1 MMKMQKNAK
10 TVLSAV
16 LTAMFALCALFSAA
30 FYRPVRAA
38 EEAVVLSDGG
48 AKTTVLDVNP
58 VANDPNMPEGGIANM
73 PAGCVEGGAAGFDS
87 RGYMVTAD
95 NPPPAIPAGS
105 SDDKVMYFE
114 MLDSHQGLARLE
126 FTQTVRA
133 EKVGSIRIKMYISL
147 DDDVSSAALIK
158 GKHYLMADRYDMQ
171 NRYWYE
177 LGLRCNQQMQWIT
190 IEISGSDVMRLA
202 DEEGNIGA
210 LYLYYD
216 TYSHAEKPSKS
227 GHIFI
232 DEISYTLA
240 TEENDEGGG
249 TCLTTLSP
257 RTAMLDTNPKA
268 NDGNIPNGLS
278 NMPVG
283 CIGGGGG
290 FGTRAMDMAVLPAGS
305 SDGYGYSF
313 EIVSSHQ
320 SLAHIAFMQYKD
332 GESTP
337 YSVPAAQIGT
347 LTLKMYIDVETDAT
361 AGTAVNGK
369 YYLLADRYDMQN
381 QYWFELSFT
390 RDTQRQWIEVEISG
404 SDIMRLADE
413 DGNIGGL
420 YFYYDTYIPNDKPTG
435 GTIYIDEITYT
446 PAEEGAHEGGDPYLT
461 TMSMYTSVLDAD
473 PKNNDAYLL
482 EHGFANMPAGF
493 LYGSGGGFGT
503 RVTNMAALP
512 EGSSDGEGLAFEIQ
526 SAGQE
531 IAHIAFTRYANGA
544 VTPYSVEADIYGIT
558 VKMYVDVETDA
569 SAGTAVNGKY
579 YLLADRY
586 DMQNQYWYELNFTRD
601 MQRQWIYVHIKGEDL
616 ARLADEDGNIGGL
629 YFYYDT
635 YSDSSA
641 RPTGGKI
648 YIDEIRFD
656 DYTVQ
661 KTGGDAQESQTMLY
675 GQTVSE
681 LTPPA
686 KEGHDFAGWQTQEG
700 VAATGTQIFGVD
712 ITGDI
717 TLVAQYTVNE
727 YTLTFVV
734 EGGTVAPITQDYG
747 TAVTEPQAPVKEGY
761 TFLGWFEE
769 GEDEAFVFNT
779 MPARN
784 ITLTAK
790 YEINEYTLTFVVEGG
805 TVAPITQNYGTAVT
819 EPQAPVKEGYTFL
832 GWFEDGEDEAF
843 VFSTMPARNITLT
856 ARYEINE
863 YTLTFVAEG
872 GTVAPITQNYGT
884 AVTAPQAPVKEGYT
898 FLGWFEEGEDEAF
911 VFSTMPARNIT
922 LTARYEINEYTVT
935 VKADGREDITFTKQY
950 GGKIAEADLSE
961 YIPDGFVFGGLFTD
975 AALTQP
981 YDTDAAVNGDI
992 TLYVRWTQAE
1002 EENPGTE
1009 NPGEENPGGENPGEE
1024 NPGTENPG
1032 TENPGGDDAG
1042 GCSGSAAG
1050 GAAAAGLAAVTA
1062 GLVCLLKKKEK
1073 R

>member
-48 AKTTVLDVNP
+48 AETTTLDVNP
-58 VANDPNMPEGGIANM
+58 FDGSVEGMPDGHLANM
-73 PAGCVEGGAAGFDS
+73 PAGCIGGGGAYDAT
-87 RGYMVTAD
+87 RVQMLTAE
-95 NPPPAIPAGS
+95 NGASEIPEGS
-105 SDDKVMYFE
+105 ADQKVMRFTV
-114 MLDSHQGLARLE
+114 LSSHQEVARISFAQSVKAAE
-126 FTQTVRA
+126 TQ
-133 EKVGSIRIKMYISL
+133 SIRVRLYVDL
-147 DDDVSSAALIK
+147 ADDTASEDLIL
-158 GKHYLMADRYDMQ
+158 GTHYLLADRFDMQ
-171 NRYWYE
+171 NQYWYE
-177 LGLRCNQQMQWIT
+177 LGLRYNQQMQWIT
-190 IEISGSDVMRLA
+190 IEISGADVMRLA
-202 DEEGNIGA
+202 DEDGNIGA
-210 LYLYYD
+210 LYVYYD
-216 TYSHAEKPSKS
+216 TYSNPTKLPRD

-232 DEISYTLA
+232 DEITCMRVS
-240 TEENDEGGG
+240 EEGGG

-257 RTAMLDTNPKA
+257 RTAVLDTNPKA
-268 NDGNIPNGLS
+268 NDENIPDDTGIA
-278 NMPVG
+278 NMPYG
-283 CIGGGGG
+283 CIGGGAG
-290 FGTRAMDMAVLPAGS
+290 FNARATDMAAMPAGS
-305 SDGYGYSF
+305 SDGFGYSF
-313 EIVSSHQ
+313 GIDVPQ
-320 SLAHIAFMQYKD
+320 QAMAHIAFMQYKD

-337 YSVPAAQIGT
+337 HAVPAAQIGT
-347 LTLKMYIDVETDAT
+347 LKLKMYIDVETDT
-361 AGTAVNGK
+361 TEGSEIYGD

-381 QYWFELSFT
+381 QYWYEFT
-390 RDTQRQWIEVEISG
+390 FLRDMQRQWIEVEIGG

-413 DGNIGGL
+413 NGNIGGL
-420 YFYYDTYIPNDKPTG
+420 YFYYDTNTSPQKPTG

-512 EGSSDGEGLAFEIQ
+512 EGSSDGEGLSFEILN
-526 SAGQE
+526 AGQE
-531 IAHIAFTRYANGA
+531 IAHIAFTRYADGA
-544 VTPYSVEADIYGIT
+544 VTPYSVAAADIYGIT

-601 MQRQWIYVHIKGEDL
+601 MQGQWIYVHISGDELSK
-616 ARLADEDGNIGGL
+616 LADEDGNIGGL

-761 TFLGWFEE
+761 TFLGWFE
-769 GEDEAFVFNT
+769 
-779 MPARN
+779 
-784 ITLTAK
+784 
-790 YEINEYTLTFVVEGG
+790 
-805 TVAPITQNYGTAVT
+805 
-819 EPQAPVKEGYTFL
+819 
-832 GWFEDGEDEAF
+832 DGENEAF

-884 AVTAPQAPVKEGYT
+884 AVTAPQAPVKEGHT
-898 FLGWFEEGEDEAF
+898 FLGWFEEGEDEAFEFTTMPARNVTLTAKYEINEYTLTFVAEGGTVAPITQNYGTAVTAPQAPVKEGYTFLGWFEDGKDEAF

-935 VKADGREDITFTKQY
+935 VKADGRNDITLTKQY
-950 GGKIAEADLSE
+950 GEKITETDLSE
-961 YIPDGFVFGGLFTD
+961 YVPEGFVFDGLFTD

-981 YDTDAAVNGDI
+981 YDTEAFVESDL
-992 TLYVRWTQAE
+992 TLYVRWTQTGGQT
-1002 EENPGTE
+1002 PGGE
-1009 NPGEENPGGENPGEE
+1009 DPGEE
-1024 NPGTENPG
+1024 T
-1032 TENPGGDDAG
+1032 PGGDETGETDAG
-1042 GCSGSAAG
+1042 GCSGSVAG
-1050 GAAAAGLAAVTA
+1050 GTMAIGLSAVAAVL
-1062 GLVCLLKKKEK
+1062 GVCLIKKKEN